1 MVPYSLTKST
11 RKKIPY
17 SKFMGFM
24 IDHNIS
30 QGDVAKVTGKTRST
44 INQNLNGTAGELRME
59 DIRKICEKWGI
70 SSDEYFVAKSV
81 SQ

>member
-1 MVPYSLTKST
+1 MGSYSLTKAT
-11 RKKIPY
+11 RTKVPY

-24 IDHNIS
+24 IDHNVS
-30 QGDVAKVTGKTRST
+30 QGDVAEVTGKSRST
-44 INQNLNGTAGELRME
+44 INQNLNGTAGQLSLE
-59 DIRKICEKWGI
+59 DVRKICEHWGI